1 MEESKKMFR
10 KRKELQ
16 GLVEART
23 KALKKAE
30 SEVKELRNSNKELR
44 TEKEE
49 EYLENYNLHRQLLE
63 IEKTLKEQDYGS
75 VDNLKNKIRTILK
88 KELVNN
94 LQSAN

>member
-1 MEESKKMFR
+1 MFR

>member
-1 MEESKKMFR
+1 MFR
-10 KRKELQ
+10 KTKELQ

-30 SEVKELRNSNKELR
+30 SEVEELKNSNKELR

>member
-1 MEESKKMFR
+1 MFR

-23 KALKKAE
+23 KALDKAE

-44 TEKEE
+44 AEKEE